1 MNLSIS
7 TGCFPSTWKTA
18 QVTPLFKSG
27 SCEDTSNYQPISVL
41 PVLLKILERH
51 VATSLCKHLHS
62 YDLLYNLQSAFRPN
76 HSMETALIKLTDE
89 LLFNMDNDMVT
100 GLAFVDFRKAFD
112 VINHELLLKLS
123 IYGANDLSLKW
134 FGSYLTG
141 RKQYVRINGCCS
153 TSKQLLQGVPQG
165 SILGPILFLL
175 FVNDMPLS
183 IRDSTLDVYADDTT
197 LSKCSSWEN
206 VPHLAQALNQDL
218 KRLDEGSARNKMF
231 INSQKTKS
239 MLVTGKRLRNLVAST
254 SIDVSLN
261 RSNIEHVTDFKLLGI
276 TLAQDLSFNRQI
288 EELCKKLVK
297 HIGLLRHIRPYLKL
311 RSLNL

>member
-1 MNLSIS
+1 
-7 TGCFPSTWKTA
+7 
-18 QVTPLFKSG
+18 
-27 SCEDTSNYQPISVL
+27 
-41 PVLLKILERH
+41 
-51 VATSLCKHLHS
+51 
-62 YDLLYNLQSAFRPN
+62 
-76 HSMETALIKLTDE
+76 
-89 LLFNMDNDMVT
+89 MVT

-112 VINHELLLKLS
+112 VINHKLLLKKLS

-206 VPHLAQALNQDL
+206 VPHLTQALNQDL
-218 KRLDEGSARNKMF
+218 KRLDEWSAR
-231 INSQKTKS
+231 NSQKTKS
-239 MLVTGKRLRNLVAST
+239 MLLLLLPGRLT
-254 SIDVSLN
+254 
-261 RSNIEHVTDFKLLGI
+261 
-276 TLAQDLSFNRQI
+276 SFNSEDSSDRQT
-288 EELCKKLVK
+288 
-297 HIGLLRHIRPYLKL
+297 
-311 RSLNL
+311 